1 MTRRPPLVGHDA
13 RVSPVHHHFFVDPA
27 ALTNQVVCFAPEQE
41 RQITRVLRLGD
52 GDVVVALDG
61 LGRAVEVRLTVE
73 GRHVT
78 GQVVG
83 PSTRCSEPALAVTV
97 YQAMIRLERM
107 EWLLQKGTEVGVRGF
122 VPLHTA
128 RGQRGAAPSEARA
141 ARLRAVLREAA
152 EQSRRLLIP
161 QLGPA
166 ISAAAAFQQVGE
178 AMRDQPNVHG
188 LLLWEGQGE
197 RRLEAVLRGRVAA
210 GHAVH
215 LLVGPEGGWAPEEV
229 AAARQA
235 GLTLA
240 SLGPRLLRAETAA
253 LVAAAGALA
262 LAGDLL

>member
-13 RVSPVHHHFFVDPA
+13 PVSPAHHHFFVDPA
-27 ALTNQVVCFAPEQE
+27 ALTDQAVFFSPEQE
-41 RQITRVLRLGD
+41 RQITRVLRLGE
-52 GDVVVALDG
+52 GDMVIVLDG
-61 LGRAVEVRLTVE
+61 LGRAVEARLTVR
-73 GRHVT
+73 GRQVT

-83 PSTRCSEPALAVTV
+83 PSTRCSEPGLTVTI
-97 YQAMIRLERM
+97 YQAVIRPERM
-107 EWLLQKGTEVGVRGF
+107 EWLLQKGAEVGVRGF
-122 VPLHTA
+122 VPLSTA
-128 RGQRGAAPSEARA
+128 RGQRGGAPSEARA
-141 ARLRAVLREAA
+141 GRLRAVLREAA

-166 ISAAAAFQQVGE
+166 LGAAAAFEQVGA

-215 LLVGPEGGWAPEEV
+215 VLVGPEGGWAPEEV

-253 LVAAAGALA
+253 LVAAAGVLA